1 MLRVDSTGE
10 RLNIMAEQF
19 RVTVLGEA
27 KGPWR
32 DARSAA
38 MEDAIALK
46 LASWDASAREWF
58 LSAPVDIERQG
69 SPDPLRG
76 YPSRPAR
83 HREAWNAEDLRK
95 LRQLV
100 DAGSSLTDI
109 ARQLGRTQET
119 CRTRARLLGLAIA
132 RTPRRR

>member
-1 MLRVDSTGE
+1 MP
-10 RLNIMAEQF
+10 EQF
-19 RVTVLGEA
+19 RVVVFDDP

-32 DARSAA
+32 DSHKHA

-69 SPDPLRG
+69 GADPLRG

-95 LRQLV
+95 LRQLAN
-100 DAGSSLTDI
+100 AGSSLTDI

-119 CRTRARLLGLAIA
+119 CRTRARQLGLTIA